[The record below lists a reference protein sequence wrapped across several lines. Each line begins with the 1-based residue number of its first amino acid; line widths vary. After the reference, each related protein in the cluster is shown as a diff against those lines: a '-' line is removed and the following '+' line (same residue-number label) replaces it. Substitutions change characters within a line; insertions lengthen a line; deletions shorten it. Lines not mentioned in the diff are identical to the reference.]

1 MQGHCYGNFGSLP
14 QRIVSCNLICYSHT
28 NKFLSNKVN
37 NWIVRWDISEY
48 VSYAWF
54 LFWIKT
60 YIFYS
65 NRILKTD
72 AIKNFWTSV
81 ASVGVPICFVSKD
94 DIPAMPHAG
103 QQFHKFYKWN
113 SVLFAVMSILTLIG
127 LNFMLY
133 FNVFLT
139 YNCSNLPFL
148 SCQDGSVDP
157 REGESEMCLR
167 LTSCDPGKMH
177 FNFRIYGNVTIF
189 VLSIF
194 DMVLVWMQNAI
205 CPSLR
210 GVSNWFMRPM

>member
-1 MQGHCYGNFGSLP
+1 M
-14 QRIVSCNLICYSHT
+14 
-28 NKFLSNKVN
+28 
-37 NWIVRWDISEY
+37 
-48 VSYAWF
+48 
-54 LFWIKT
+54 
-60 YIFYS
+60 

-72 AIKNFWTSV
+72 TVKNFWTSV

-103 QQFHKFYKWN
+103 RQFHKFYKWN

-127 LNFMLY
+127 LNFLLY

-148 SCQDGSVDP
+148 SCQDGSVAP
-157 REGESEMCLR
+157 KENEPEMCLR
-167 LTSCDPGKMH
+167 LTNCDPGKMH

-194 DMVLVWMQNAI
+194 DAVLVWMQNAI

-210 GVSNWFMRPM
+210 GVSDWFMRPM